1 MADCV
6 VAVHFDAIGMHI
18 VGGRGFRPGDT
29 AEAPPIVVVNQALAR
44 QVWSGADPV
53 GRRLRL
59 GRDPQDP
66 WMTVVGVVSDMR
78 HGGPAAPPRPEIYQP
93 LPQRSFGSMAF
104 VVRTTVDPHT
114 TVPLIR
120 AEIAR
125 LSPSLPMAHVATME
139 EHVARALSRP
149 RFMSVLTAVFG
160 GLAVALALVGIYGVM
175 AASVSQR
182 TREIAIRIAL
192 GARAREVVSMIALEA
207 GVLAGVG
214 VLTGMLAAWAASRV
228 LAGLLFGVT
237 ADDPSTYL
245 VSALALLV
253 VALAAAAVP
262 AFRAAR
268 IDGAQVLRS

>member
-1 MADCV
+1 MR
-6 VAVHFDAIGMHI
+6 I

-160 GLAVALALVGIYGVM
+160 G
-175 AASVSQR
+175 SP
-182 TREIAIRIAL
+182 
-192 GARAREVVSMIALEA
+192 
-207 GVLAGVG
+207 
-214 VLTGMLAAWAASRV
+214 SRSRWS
-228 LAGLLFGVT
+228 GST
-237 ADDPSTYL
+237 A
-245 VSALALLV
+245 
-253 VALAAAAVP
+253 
-262 AFRAAR
+262 
-268 IDGAQVLRS
+268 